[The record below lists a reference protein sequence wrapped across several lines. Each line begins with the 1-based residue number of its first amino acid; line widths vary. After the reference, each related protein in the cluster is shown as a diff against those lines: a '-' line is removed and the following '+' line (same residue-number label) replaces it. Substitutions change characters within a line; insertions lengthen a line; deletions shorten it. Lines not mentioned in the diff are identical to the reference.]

1 MHDFT
6 TELSFTMISFRY
18 SQAAGEGIVRGVNR
32 ARKEDGTTITP
43 TTVQMRK
50 AVFVT
55 THWSL
60 VLAARRSD
68 STQASAALASL
79 CRIYWYP
86 LYAYVRRRGYSVED
100 AQDLT
105 QEFFARLLEQ
115 RWLGQADRTRGRFRT
130 FLLSAMSHF
139 LANEWD
145 KARAQKRG
153 GAVQLVPLQF
163 DAAETRYGKEPT
175 DPFTPEQAYERRWAV
190 TLLEAV
196 LQRLQKECVAEG
208 KAELFEALKPCLVGE
223 RDSQPYVS
231 LATRL
236 RLSEGAVKV
245 AVHRLRQRF
254 RQLLRDEIANT
265 VATPAEVDEEMHH
278 LFAVLAG
285 R

>member
-1 MHDFT
+1 M
-6 TELSFTMISFRY
+6 S
-18 SQAAGEGIVRGVNR
+18 AARN
-32 ARKEDGTTITP
+32 EDS
-43 TTVQMRK
+43 TTVPPTHVRSRD

-68 STQASAALASL
+68 STRAEAALASL
-79 CRIYWYP
+79 CRTYWYP
-86 LYAYVRRRGYSVED
+86 LYAYVRRRGYATED

-105 QEFFARLLEQ
+105 QEFFARLLER
-115 RWLGQADRTRGRFRT
+115 RWLGQADRQRGRFRT
-130 FLLSAMSHF
+130 FLLSEMSHF

-145 KARAQKRG
+145 KAQAQKRG
-153 GAVQLVPLQF
+153 GAVQLVPLQL
-163 DAAETRYGKEPT
+163 DTAETRYGKEPA

-190 TLLEAV
+190 TLLDEV
-196 LQRLQKECVAEG
+196 LQRLQKKCVAEG

-223 RDSQPYVS
+223 SDSHPYAT
-231 LATRL
+231 LAMKL

-245 AVHRLRQRF
+245 AVHRLRQWF

-265 VATPAEVDEEMHH
+265 VAAPAEVDEEMHH